1 MAYSDF
7 TFLKLRQNFGIAQDS
22 KSLFDKKLPKAK
34 VSAHLIADIKE
45 GKLMSVTSEKAKSEF
60 LIAPVIRELFRQY
73 KHLTIFSGVSLN
85 IEGEKDLNGMPDFML
100 SAKPRRASLEA
111 PIFCLVESKNQSVE
125 DGFAQC
131 AAEMYAARLF
141 NKQSGEPYEIIY
153 GAVTNAFDW
162 VFLKL
167 EGDTFFIDSE
177 RYYLDNLPK
186 LLGVMKFIVEQYAP
200 K

>member
-7 TFLKLRQNFGIAQDS
+7 TFSKLRQKYGIAQDS
-22 KSLFDKKLPKAK
+22 KVLFDKKIKKAR
-34 VSAHLIADIKE
+34 VSTHLNSDIQD
-45 GKLMSVTSEKAKSEF
+45 GMLMSVTSEKAKSEF
-60 LIAPVIRELFRQY
+60 LIAPVIRELFRQNSN
-73 KHLTIFSGVSLN
+73 LTIFSGVSLN
-85 IEGEKDLNGMPDFML
+85 IESEKELTGMPDFML

-125 DGFAQC
+125 EGFPQC

-141 NKQSGEPYEIIY
+141 NQQSGEPYEIIY

-167 EGDTFFIDSE
+167 ESNVLYIDTDRYFLNDLPRLVGVLNFIID
-177 RYYLDNLPK
+177 
-186 LLGVMKFIVEQYAP
+186 QYKP
-200 K
+200 